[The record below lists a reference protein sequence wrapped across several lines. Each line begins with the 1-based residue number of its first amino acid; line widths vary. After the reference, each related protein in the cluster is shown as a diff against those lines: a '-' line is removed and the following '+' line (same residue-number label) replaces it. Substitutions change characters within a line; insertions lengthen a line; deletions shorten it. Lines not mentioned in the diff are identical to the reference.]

1 MCWVILTLSAEM
13 LLQDFH
19 IPEKP
24 NSTLKFFHCPTGGN
38 TMKGFFVR
46 WLLHGISLVVVVN
59 IISGIRVDSWQTLAV
74 AALVLGL
81 LNAFLRPILLLFTLP
96 INVLTLG
103 LFTLFINAGLFSLAS
118 WLVSGFFVA
127 GFWNAFFGALAF
139 SITSGLLNLI
149 FNPDRDYKRV

>member
-1 MCWVILTLSAEM
+1 
-13 LLQDFH
+13 
-19 IPEKP
+19 
-24 NSTLKFFHCPTGGN
+24 
-38 TMKGFFVR
+38 MKGFFVR
-46 WLLHGISLVVVVN
+46 WLIHGLSLVVVVN
-59 IISGIRVDSWQTLAV
+59 IISGIRVDNWQTMAV

-81 LNAFLRPILLLFTLP
+81 LNAFLRPLLLLFTLP

-118 WLVSGFFVA
+118 WLVKGFFVD

-149 FNPDRDYKRV
+149 FNPERDYGRV

>member
-1 MCWVILTLSAEM
+1 
-13 LLQDFH
+13 
-19 IPEKP
+19 
-24 NSTLKFFHCPTGGN
+24 
-38 TMKGFFVR
+38 MKGFFVR
-46 WLLHGISLVVVVN
+46 WLIHGVSLVVVVN
-59 IISGIRVDSWQTLAV
+59 IISGIRVDSWQTMAV

-103 LFTLFINAGLFSLAS
+103 LFTLFINAALFSLAS
-118 WLVSGFFVA
+118 WLVTGFFVA

-149 FNPDRDYKRV
+149 FNPDRNSKRV

>member
-1 MCWVILTLSAEM
+1 
-13 LLQDFH
+13 
-19 IPEKP
+19 
-24 NSTLKFFHCPTGGN
+24 
-38 TMKGFFVR
+38 MKGFFVR
-46 WLLHGISLVVVVN
+46 WLIHGVSLVVVVN
-59 IISGIRVDSWQTLAV
+59 IISGIRVDSWQTMAI

-118 WLVSGFFVA
+118 WLVTGFSVA

-139 SITSGLLNLI
+139 SIISGLLNLI
-149 FNPDRDYKRV
+149 FNPDRNYKRV

>member
-1 MCWVILTLSAEM
+1 
-13 LLQDFH
+13 
-19 IPEKP
+19 
-24 NSTLKFFHCPTGGN
+24 
-38 TMKGFFVR
+38 MKGFFVR
-46 WLLHGISLVVVVN
+46 WLIHGVSLVVVVN
-59 IISGIRVDSWQTLAV
+59 IISGIRVDSWQTMAV

-118 WLVSGFFVA
+118 WLVTGFFVA

-149 FNPDRDYKRV
+149 FNPDRNSKRV

>member
-1 MCWVILTLSAEM
+1 
-13 LLQDFH
+13 
-19 IPEKP
+19 
-24 NSTLKFFHCPTGGN
+24 
-38 TMKGFFVR
+38 MKGFFVR
-46 WLLHGISLVVVVN
+46 WLIHGVSLVVVVN
-59 IISGIRVDSWQTLAV
+59 IISGIRVDSWQTMAI

-103 LFTLFINAGLFSLAS
+103 IFTLFINAGLFSLAS
-118 WLVSGFFVA
+118 WLVTGFFVA

-149 FNPDRDYKRV
+149 FNPDRNYKRV

>member
-1 MCWVILTLSAEM
+1 
-13 LLQDFH
+13 
-19 IPEKP
+19 
-24 NSTLKFFHCPTGGN
+24 
-38 TMKGFFVR
+38 MKGFFVR
-46 WLLHGISLVVVVN
+46 WLLHGVSLVVVVN
-59 IISGIRVDSWQTLAV
+59 IISGIRVDSWQALAV

-81 LNAFLRPILLLFTLP
+81 LNAFLRPLLLLFTLP

-118 WLVSGFFVA
+118 WLVTGFFVA